1 MKLIDIII
9 ASEGNL
15 LFKIDFDRAG
25 FTPFVVDTLRD
36 RGLKNHGIYNT
47 KTIWEA
53 TLSLGPIVLQ
63 NPEVVIKDFI
73 EVQGMYNMT
82 CCCIELVAEDIAQD
96 DESCY
101 HEAVTSNIQIGVTT
115 LVRTL
120 AFDLAMSSKE
130 VENRLF
136 KIKTMLVN
144 LFKKDFYKEYKKTIT
159 FVNAYLIYSIK
170 EEKISSKPLDFNRF
184 EQDPIAY
191 IASDLIFKTENGP
204 FMGEIN
210 MLDIMPILYHLNR
223 NRYALNIRKT
233 SIPRYVHAFIASSE
247 AIKDAVCDHITGKLH
262 LSQLCSHLSNIQIA
276 DIRVYDKYNGLH
288 IYEKNTGEEDHRS
301 YSMIKFNRTILKGDH
316 DDSVEYTNIGSI
328 RIPLVFEHAHKNLL
342 QKCESKGIDQYLST
356 LYLND
361 KTTGIVYNEHDSL
374 VYALWIE
381 TPIDVIY
388 LYRQIY

>member
-73 EVQGMYNMT
+73 TIQEQDNMT
-82 CCCIELVAEDIAQD
+82 CCCIELVDEEIAQD
-96 DESCY
+96 DDSCY
-101 HEAVTSNIQIGVTT
+101 HEAVASNIEIGVA
-115 LVRTL
+115 TL
-120 AFDLAMSSKE
+120 ARTFVFDLKMSSKE
-130 VENRLF
+130 IENRLF
-136 KIKTMLVN
+136 NIKIMLVN
-144 LFKKDFYKEYKKTIT
+144 LFKKDFYKEYKKAIT
-159 FVNAYLIYSIK
+159 LVNAYLIYSIK

-210 MLDIMPILYHLNR
+210 MLDIMPILYHLDR
-223 NRYALNIRKT
+223 NRYKLNFKT
-233 SIPRYVHAFIASSE
+233 GVPRYVNAFTASSK
-247 AIKDAVCDHITGKLH
+247 AIKDVVYDHITGELH
-262 LSQLCSHLSNIQIA
+262 LSQLCKQLSKIQIA
-276 DIRVYDKYNGLH
+276 DIRIYDKYNGLH
-288 IYEKNTGEEDHRS
+288 IYEKNIGEEDHRS

-328 RIPLVFEHAHKNLL
+328 GIPLVFAHAHKELL

-356 LYLND
+356 IYLND